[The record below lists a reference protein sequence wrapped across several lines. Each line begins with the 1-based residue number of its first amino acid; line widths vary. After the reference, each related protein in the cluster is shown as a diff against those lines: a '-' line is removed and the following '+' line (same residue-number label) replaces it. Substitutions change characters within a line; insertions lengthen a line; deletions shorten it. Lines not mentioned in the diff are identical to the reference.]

1 VQKSI
6 SVVIPNYNGKDL
18 LQKNLP
24 SVYNALRQTNSEF
37 EVIVVDDASS
47 DESVQLLKDS
57 YKDVIVLVNERNQG
71 FSPTIN
77 RGIFKAKNDLVLLLN
92 SDVSLSIDYF
102 KPYYKYFDREDTFGV
117 SGRFTGFDDGIIQD
131 AGRFPQLMSSKKIQ
145 PYNFFVENPKEWVP
159 TFAISGG
166 GSLVDRKKLV
176 ELNGF
181 DEIYAP
187 FYYED
192 TDLSIRAWRAG
203 WRCYYEHDAICMHA
217 TTSTI
222 NRFHKSRRVWILTQ
236 RNKLI
241 LHALHLSF
249 SSKLIWNLRQT
260 FTLFIQTVF
269 FRWKYHEAFLNY
281 LRKWSQIQNSKKRI
295 VALAKDGKSVE
306 EIMDSIG
313 KEINRQKITKV

>member
-1 VQKSI
+1 MQKSI

-24 SVYNALRQTNSEF
+24 SIYNALRLTNSDF
-37 EVIVVDDASS
+37 EIIVIDDASS
-47 DESVQLLKDS
+47 DDSVQFLKDS
-57 YKDVIVLVNERNQG
+57 HQDVIVLVNEKNQG

-92 SDVSLSIDYF
+92 SDVSLSVDYF
-102 KPYYKYFDREDTFGV
+102 KPFFKYFDRADTFGV
-117 SGRFTGFDDGIIQD
+117 SGRFTGFEDGKIQD
-131 AGRFPQLMSSKKIQ
+131 AARFPQLMPSRKMQ
-145 PYNFFVENPKEWVP
+145 PYNFFVENPREWVP

-176 ELNGF
+176 ELGGF

-222 NRFHKSRRVWILTQ
+222 NKFHKSRRVWVLTQ

-241 LHALHLSF
+241 LHNLHLSPE
-249 SSKLIWNLRQT
+249 SKFIWNLRQT
-260 FTLFIQTVF
+260 FTLFIQAIF
-269 FRWKYHEAFLNY
+269 FRWKYHEAYLNY
-281 LRKWSQIQNSKKRI
+281 LRKGSQIKESKKRLL
-295 VALAKDGKSVE
+295 ALSHNGKSIE
-306 EIMDSIG
+306 EIMNSIG
-313 KEINRQKITKV
+313 QEINKQKITKV